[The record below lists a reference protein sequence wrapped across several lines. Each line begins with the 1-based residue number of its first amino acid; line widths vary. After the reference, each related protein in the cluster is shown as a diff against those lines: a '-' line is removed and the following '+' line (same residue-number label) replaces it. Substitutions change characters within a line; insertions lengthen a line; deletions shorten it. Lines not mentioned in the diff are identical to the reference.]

1 MFIRSTRHLDDLKK
15 TSGWG
20 STRRTLAK
28 KIKLL
33 RFSRGWS
40 QETLAELCG
49 FHRSYIANIESG
61 KHNVSLDNLER
72 IAEAFEVP
80 IAELLNPDFN
90 LRIEEPTMAYFLD
103 TAFG

>member
-1 MFIRSTRHLDDLKK
+1 MTQYEKAGIP
-15 TSGWG
+15 
-20 STRRTLAK
+20 STRRILAK

-33 RFSRGWS
+33 RATRGWS

-49 FHRSYIANIESG
+49 FSRSYIANIEAG

-80 IAELLNPDFN
+80 IAELLNPDFS
-90 LRIEEPTMAYFLD
+90 LRIEQPQAVYFLG
-103 TAFG
+103 AACG

>member
-1 MFIRSTRHLDDLKK
+1 MPNNGK
-15 TSGWG
+15 TSIT
-20 STRRTLAK
+20 STRRILAK

-33 RFSRGWS
+33 RATCGWS

-49 FHRSYIANIESG
+49 FCRSYIANIESG

-90 LRIEEPTMAYFLD
+90 LRIEQPRAAYFIGA
-103 TAFG
+103 AFG

>member
-1 MFIRSTRHLDDLKK
+1 MTQYEKAAIP
-15 TSGWG
+15 
-20 STRRTLAK
+20 STRRILAK

-72 IAEAFEVP
+72 IAQAFEVP

-90 LRIEEPTMAYFLD
+90 LRIEQPRMAYFLSA
-103 TAFG
+103 TFG

>member
-1 MFIRSTRHLDDLKK
+1 MTNKEKAGITP
-15 TSGWG
+15 
-20 STRRTLAK
+20 TRRILTK

-49 FHRSYIANIESG
+49 FCRSYIANIESG

-72 IAEAFEVP
+72 LAEAFEVP
-80 IAELLNPDFN
+80 ISELLNPNFN
-90 LRIEEPTMAYFLD
+90 LRIEEPPMAYFLD
-103 TAFG
+103 VAFG

>member
-1 MFIRSTRHLDDLKK
+1 MSNYEKASIT
-15 TSGWG
+15 
-20 STRRTLAK
+20 STRRILAK

-33 RFSRGWS
+33 RATRGWS

-61 KHNVSLDNLER
+61 KHNVSIDNLER
-72 IAEAFEVP
+72 LAEAFEVP

-90 LRIEEPTMAYFLD
+90 LRIEEPMARYFID
-103 TAFG
+103 VAYG

>member
-1 MFIRSTRHLDDLKK
+1 MTQYEKAGIT
-15 TSGWG
+15 
-20 STRRTLAK
+20 STRRILAK

-49 FHRSYIANIESG
+49 FCRSYIANIESG
-61 KHNVSLDNLER
+61 KHNLSLDNLER
-72 IAEAFEVP
+72 IAGAFEVP

-90 LRIEEPTMAYFLD
+90 LRIEQPAAVYFLG
-103 TAFG
+103 AGVGLGLAP

>member
-1 MFIRSTRHLDDLKK
+1 MTQYEKAGIP
-15 TSGWG
+15 
-20 STRRTLAK
+20 STRRILAK

-72 IAEAFEVP
+72 IAQAFEVP

-90 LRIEEPTMAYFLD
+90 LRIEEPLMAYFLD
-103 TAFG
+103 VAYG

>member
-1 MFIRSTRHLDDLKK
+1 MTNNEKAGIT
-15 TSGWG
+15 
-20 STRRTLAK
+20 STRRILAK

-33 RFSRGWS
+33 RYSHGWS

-49 FHRSYIANIESG
+49 FSRSYIANIESS

-72 IAEAFEVP
+72 IAQAFEVP

-90 LRIEEPTMAYFLD
+90 LRIEEPMAVYLLGA
-103 TAFG
+103 AFG

>member
-1 MFIRSTRHLDDLKK
+1 MIYNEKA
-15 TSGWG
+15 GIP
-20 STRRTLAK
+20 STRRILAK

-49 FHRSYIANIESG
+49 FSRSYVANIESG
-61 KHNVSLDNLER
+61 KHNLSLDNLER

-90 LRIEEPTMAYFLD
+90 LRIEQPQAVYFLD
-103 TAFG
+103 AAYG

>member
-1 MFIRSTRHLDDLKK
+1 MTQYEKA
-15 TSGWG
+15 GVP
-20 STRRTLAK
+20 STRRILAK

-49 FHRSYIANIESG
+49 FCRSYIANIESG

-72 IAEAFEVP
+72 IADAFEVP

-90 LRIEEPTMAYFLD
+90 LRIEQPMVAYFID
-103 TAFG
+103 TASG

>member
-1 MFIRSTRHLDDLKK
+1 MTKNEKAGIPSIRRI
-15 TSGWG
+15 
-20 STRRTLAK
+20 LAK

-49 FHRSYIANIESG
+49 FSRSYIANIETG
-61 KHNVSLDNLER
+61 KHNLSLDNLER

-90 LRIEEPTMAYFLD
+90 LRIEQPGATYFLG
-103 TAFG
+103 AAYS

>member
-1 MFIRSTRHLDDLKK
+1 MTKNEKAGIPSIRRI
-15 TSGWG
+15 
-20 STRRTLAK
+20 LAK

-49 FHRSYIANIESG
+49 FSRSYIANIESG
-61 KHNVSLDNLER
+61 KHNLSLDNLER
-72 IAEAFEVP
+72 IAKAFEVP

-90 LRIEEPTMAYFLD
+90 LRIEQPGATYFLG
-103 TAFG
+103 AAYS

>member
-1 MFIRSTRHLDDLKK
+1 MTQYEKASIT
-15 TSGWG
+15 
-20 STRRTLAK
+20 STRRILAK

-49 FHRSYIANIESG
+49 FCRSYIANIESG

-72 IAEAFEVP
+72 LAEAFEVP

-90 LRIEEPTMAYFLD
+90 LRIEQPRAAYFIGA
-103 TAFG
+103 AFG

>member
-1 MFIRSTRHLDDLKK
+1 MTQYEKAGIT
-15 TSGWG
+15 
-20 STRRTLAK
+20 STRRILAK

-49 FHRSYIANIESG
+49 FSRSYITNIESG
-61 KHNVSLDNLER
+61 KHNLSLDNLEH
-72 IAEAFEVP
+72 IAQAFEVQ

-90 LRIEEPTMAYFLD
+90 LRIEQPWATYSLD
-103 TAFG
+103 AAFG

>member
-1 MFIRSTRHLDDLKK
+1 MTNKEKAGIT
-15 TSGWG
+15 
-20 STRRTLAK
+20 STRRILAK

-80 IAELLNPDFN
+80 IAELLNPDFKM
-90 LRIEEPTMAYFLD
+90 RIEEPMAVYLLD
-103 TAFG
+103 AAYG

>member
-1 MFIRSTRHLDDLKK
+1 MTQYEKAGIP
-15 TSGWG
+15 
-20 STRRTLAK
+20 STRRILAK

-33 RFSRGWS
+33 RYSRGWS

-61 KHNVSLDNLER
+61 KHNVSIDNLER
-72 IAEAFEVP
+72 LAQAFEVP

-90 LRIEEPTMAYFLD
+90 LRIEEPTVVYFLD

>member
-1 MFIRSTRHLDDLKK
+1 MSNNEKAHIP
-15 TSGWG
+15 
-20 STRRTLAK
+20 STRRILAK

-49 FHRSYIANIESG
+49 FSRSYIANIESW
-61 KHNVSLDNLER
+61 KHNLSLDNLER
-72 IAEAFEVP
+72 LAEAFEVP

-90 LRIEEPTMAYFLD
+90 LRIEQPRATYFL
-103 TAFG
+103 AAVFG

>member
-1 MFIRSTRHLDDLKK
+1 MTQYEKAGIP
-15 TSGWG
+15 
-20 STRRTLAK
+20 STRRILAK

-61 KHNVSLDNLER
+61 KHNVSIDNLER
-72 IAEAFEVP
+72 IAQAFEVP

-90 LRIEEPTMAYFLD
+90 LRIEQPMATYFISA
-103 TAFG
+103 AFG

>member
-1 MFIRSTRHLDDLKK
+1 MTQYEKAGIP
-15 TSGWG
+15 
-20 STRRTLAK
+20 STRRILAK

-33 RFSRGWS
+33 RYSRGWS

-49 FHRSYIANIESG
+49 FSRSYIANIESG

-72 IAEAFEVP
+72 IADAFEVP

-90 LRIEEPTMAYFLD
+90 LRIEQPAATYFIGAAY
-103 TAFG
+103 G

>member
-1 MFIRSTRHLDDLKK
+1 MTNNAKAAIP
-15 TSGWG
+15 
-20 STRRTLAK
+20 STRRILAK

-49 FHRSYIANIESG
+49 FSRSYIANIETG

-90 LRIEEPTMAYFLD
+90 LHIEQPRVVYFL
-103 TAFG
+103 AAACG

>member
-1 MFIRSTRHLDDLKK
+1 MTQYEKAGIT
-15 TSGWG
+15 
-20 STRRTLAK
+20 STRRILAK

-33 RFSRGWS
+33 RYSRGWS

-49 FHRSYIANIESG
+49 FHRSYLANIESG

-72 IAEAFEVP
+72 IAQAFEVP

-90 LRIEEPTMAYFLD
+90 LRIEQPAAAYFIG
-103 TAFG
+103 AAYG

>member
-1 MFIRSTRHLDDLKK
+1 MTHNEKARITP
-15 TSGWG
+15 
-20 STRRTLAK
+20 TRRILAK

-33 RFSRGWS
+33 RYTHGWS

-72 IAEAFEVP
+72 LAQAFEVP

-90 LRIEEPTMAYFLD
+90 LRIEEPAVVYFLD
-103 TAFG
+103 VAYG

>member
-1 MFIRSTRHLDDLKK
+1 MTNNEKAGITP
-15 TSGWG
+15 
-20 STRRTLAK
+20 TRRILAK

-33 RFSRGWS
+33 RAVRGWS

-49 FHRSYIANIESG
+49 FSRSYIANIESS

-90 LRIEEPTMAYFLD
+90 LRIEEPRVAYFLGA
-103 TAFG
+103 AFG

>member
-1 MFIRSTRHLDDLKK
+1 MTQYEKAGIT
-15 TSGWG
+15 
-20 STRRTLAK
+20 STRRILAK

-33 RFSRGWS
+33 RATRGWS

-90 LRIEEPTMAYFLD
+90 LRIEQPQMEYFLD

>member
-1 MFIRSTRHLDDLKK
+1 MTQNEKAAIPYIRRI
-15 TSGWG
+15 
-20 STRRTLAK
+20 LAK

-33 RFSRGWS
+33 RAARGWS

-49 FHRSYIANIESG
+49 FSRSYIANIESG
-61 KHNVSLDNLER
+61 KHNLSLDNLER

-90 LRIEEPTMAYFLD
+90 LRIEQPQVAYFLD
-103 TAFG
+103 AAFG

>member
-1 MFIRSTRHLDDLKK
+1 MTQYEKAGIP
-15 TSGWG
+15 
-20 STRRTLAK
+20 STRRILAK

-49 FHRSYIANIESG
+49 FSRSYIANIESG

-72 IAEAFEVP
+72 IAQTFEVP

-90 LRIEEPTMAYFLD
+90 LRIEQPRATYFLG